1 MCYLPNLARVRGLS
15 PQGQKPELPLSG
27 ALTHLSEPLGIDIDA
42 EELPYLAVLHKAQ
55 AVFHL
60 HVVGLEHAHQHQR
73 TFRIDRWLV
82 RRIAVRADGAF
93 EKQLVGPE
101 RRKRRREFC
110 AVICD

>member
-1 MCYLPNLARVRGLS
+1 MLCIEGNP
-15 PQGQKPELPLSG
+15 LPLG
-27 ALTHLSEPLGIDIDA
+27 TRAKARTAAIDALTHLSELLGIDIDA
-42 EELPYLAVLHKAQ
+42 EQLPDLAVLHKAQ